1 MDSVISSMRRPF
13 LSFIRKTFLALV
25 LLGFS
30 NASAQP
36 LCTVTQYDE
45 EDGVPSSHITQLLQ
59 DQQGFLWFS
68 TWNGLCRFDG
78 YEFHTFKPLPGDG
91 CQMMT
96 DRIRDIGLR
105 PDGKILC
112 RVDEDF
118 FLFNTKT
125 YRFSND
131 DSPDAADEI
140 IRLRKSRML
149 HDGQDISWED
159 ASRTRWTLNT
169 NGQLDYQA
177 QNGTKGTIDTGISLG
192 NTPFTLTDRQGDLW
206 ILTGSSI
213 CRMSTGM
220 SHAMRLDIEPQAEA
234 KSLFT
239 DSKGRNWVATKDK
252 AVRIFSASDDTL
264 LGYLG
269 TDGRLHREFS
279 KFFAPVYCIYET
291 REGTLWLGTKPDGLY
306 RLRPTTANSFDI
318 SHFTNLPDMS
328 VYHLAEDCYGHLWV
342 ATLGGGLCYAEQ
354 SLGDSLLF
362 LTPAHYPKDNGQ
374 RVRYLYITKD
384 HVLLAATTDGLIVS
398 KIERNV
404 KNMRFHRHTR
414 EPERVSSLSSSAI
427 MDVLER
433 SDGRVMVSTESGG
446 VNITDDADLLADKL
460 SFTHFNETSHHLPTD
475 IALSLTALDD
485 GRTMVV
491 GDHLVTLLDSM
502 GHSHVLDSRF
512 FNDDYRFSDA
522 HPLQLQG
529 DRWLFGLT
537 DGAFIT
543 STEQMSLSASHP
555 PLVLTRVS
563 IQGGESRWDVT
574 TADTLV
580 LQPGERSITLHFAA
594 LEYNAPERIS
604 YAFRLMPHSRSD
616 STAWNVIDHDRSATL
631 LDLKPGTYR
640 MEIRCTNAD
649 GEWSDK
655 VRALTVIVKPT
666 FWESVWGRLLI
677 LLLIAGGMATIAY
690 TLIYIRRIKRKQR
703 ETLEAYLALIK
714 LKDNTQPSHDISIT
728 ASPTPLTPHQQDPV
742 LERVMAYIEEKLSD
756 SDANIGDMAS
766 AAAVSRSGL
775 QRKLKQAMGI
785 TPQDLL
791 REARIKRAC
800 QLLVQTDKSIAD
812 VAYSCGFTDP
822 KYFGRCFKQSTG
834 QSPTEYKTTHSV

>member
-1 MDSVISSMRRPF
+1 M
-13 LSFIRKTFLALV
+13 LS
-25 LLGFS
+25 LGLGT
-30 NASAQP
+30 AAQP

-59 DQQGFLWFS
+59 DQQGFLWFA

-112 RVDEDF
+112 RVDEDY
-118 FLFNTKT
+118 FLFDTKT
-125 YRFSND
+125 CRFADD
-131 DSPDAADEI
+131 DSPNAAEEI

-149 HDGQDISWED
+149 HDGQEMSWED
-159 ASRTRWTLNT
+159 TFLTNWTLNVD
-169 NGQLDYQA
+169 GDLVYQTR
-177 QNGTKGTIDTGISLG
+177 NGTKGTVDTGISL
-192 NTPFTLTDRQGDLW
+192 TSTSFALVDRQGNLW
-206 ILTGSSI
+206 VLTGSGI
-213 CRMSTGM
+213 CRLSTGLR
-220 SHAMRLDIEPQAEA
+220 HTERLVIEPQSET

-239 DSKGRNWVATKDK
+239 DSLGRHWVTTKDK
-252 AVRIFSASDDTL
+252 AVRVFAANNDTL

-269 TDGRLHREFS
+269 TDGRLHREYTR
-279 KFFAPVYCIYET
+279 FFAPVYCMYET
-291 REGTLWLGTKPDGLY
+291 CDGALWLGTKPDGLY
-306 RLRPTTANSFDI
+306 RLRPVTANSFDM
-318 SHFTNLPDMS
+318 SHFTDLPDMN
-328 VYHLAEDCYGHLWV
+328 VYHLTEDRYGRLWV

-354 SLGDSLLF
+354 PLGDSLLF
-362 LTPAHYPKDNGQ
+362 LTPSRYPRDNGQ
-374 RVRYLYITKD
+374 LVRYLYITKD
-384 HVLLAATTDGLIVS
+384 HVLLAATTDGLMVS
-398 KIERNV
+398 KIERDV
-404 KNMRFHRHTR
+404 KDMCFHRHTR
-414 EPERVSSLSSSAI
+414 EPGRVSSLSSSAI

-433 SDGRVMVSTESGG
+433 SDGRLMVSTESGG
-446 VNITDDADLLADKL
+446 VNITDGSDLMTDKL
-460 SFTHFNETSHHLPTD
+460 SFTHFNEASHQLPTD
-475 IALSLTALDD
+475 IALSLTAMAD

-491 GDHLVTLLDSM
+491 GGHLVTLLDST
-502 GHSHVLDSRF
+502 GHSRVLDARF

-522 HPLQLQG
+522 HPLKIVG

-563 IQGGESRWDVT
+563 IQGGEDRWDVT
-574 TADTLV
+574 MADTLV
-580 LQPGERSITLHFAA
+580 LQPGERSITLHFSA
-594 LEYNAPERIS
+594 LEYTAPERIS
-604 YAFRLMPHSRSD
+604 YAFRLMPDSRSD

-631 LDLKPGTYR
+631 LDLKPGNYR

-649 GEWSDK
+649 GVWSDE
-655 VRALTVIVKPT
+655 VRALTIIVKPT
-666 FWESVWGRLLI
+666 FWESTWGHLLI
-677 LLLIAGGMATIAY
+677 LLLILAIIATVAY
-690 TLIYIRRIKRKQR
+690 TLLYIRRIKRKQY
-703 ETLEAYLALIK
+703 ETLEAYLALMEVRDK
-714 LKDNTQPSHDISIT
+714 ALPSDY
-728 ASPTPLTPHQQDPV
+728 SPSSTFSSQLQDAV
-742 LERVMAYIEEKLSD
+742 LERVMAYIEENLSD

-775 QRKLKQAMGI
+775 QRKLKRAMGI

-812 VAYSCGFTDP
+812 IAYTCGFTDP
-822 KYFGRCFKQSTG
+822 KYFSRCFKQSVG
-834 QSPTEYKTTHSV
+834 QSPSEYKNAQRRA